1 VIAKRFF
8 FVCAGILCLALACQ
22 LGTRSAAA
30 VGVGPQGA
38 SFGYSNGVKS
48 LSFASGRAVYGYET
62 SQFGSDFTAVPAPGG
77 AVPGSDEIIA
87 TLQYPGGNDDNYL
100 VMLANGELVR
110 RIHANGDVYEST
122 AGGSWQL
129 LGNFPSSVAV
139 RSATWGAVKA
149 RYR

>member
-1 VIAKRFF
+1 MIAKRFF

-100 VMLANGELVR
+100 VMLANG
-110 RIHANGDVYEST
+110 DVYEST